1 MAQELLNEEETFT
14 FVEDPTFDIDY
25 KGDCA
30 YEVKV
35 SIPAAN
41 ESEKAKEMIKELKS
55 EAELPG
61 FRRGKAPAKL
71 VERKFSKYVKQEVIG
86 KLIGEAFQKLVD
98 DNELK
103 PMGHPDIEGMEEEAE
118 RKDGDPITC
127 TFKFEVQPRVELGKY
142 RGLEIERP
150 IVAIDEEDIM
160 EAIDNMLK
168 QSATYMECDD
178 EADENDQVIMDFK
191 GTIDGEEFSGGS
203 AENYPYILGSKRFF
217 PEFEEALK
225 GSRAGD
231 EKKVEVTFPDDYFS
245 EDLQGKTAEFTIT
258 TNEVKRLKAPEF
270 TDDFAKENGF
280 EGTDDLREKMA
291 EQLRKSSA
299 DQSRSITEARAL
311 EAIIENSTFEMSKRM
326 IDAVANNYRQ
336 QQYQSLGQ
344 SRMNPDAMKE
354 RMEQIEANA
363 EAEAIKS
370 IKATVTLNTIG
381 DAEGIEVTEEDFE
394 KEASVMAKSMGME
407 DQVQMVAQ
415 YMAQGE
421 QRSTYADRIFRTK
434 AMDIILDAAKIT
446 DKELTR
452 EELEEIEAAETG
464 DSEA

>member
-1 MAQELLNEEETFT
+1 MSQELLNEEETFT
-14 FVEDPTFDIDY
+14 FVEEPTFDIDY
-25 KGDCA
+25 KGECA

-41 ESEKAKEMIKELKS
+41 EAEKAKEMIKELKS

-86 KLIGEAFQKLVD
+86 KLVGEAFQKLVKD
-98 DNELK
+98 EDLK
-103 PMGHPDIEGMEEEAE
+103 PMGYPDIDGMDNEEE
-118 RKDGDPITC
+118 RKDDEPITC
-127 TFKFEVQPRVELGKY
+127 TFKFEVQPRIELGKY

-160 EAIDNMLK
+160 DAVDTMLK
-168 QSATYMECDD
+168 QSATYQECED
-178 EADENDQVIMDFK
+178 EAEENDQVIMDFK
-191 GTIDGEEFSGGS
+191 GTVDGEEFSGGS
-203 AENYPYILGSKRFF
+203 AENYPYIIGSKRFF

-231 EKKVEVTFPDDYFS
+231 EKTIEVTFPDDYFS
-245 EDLQGKTAEFTIT
+245 ENLQGKTAEFTIT
-258 TNEVKRLKAPEF
+258 TNEVKRLKVPEF
-270 TDDFAKENGF
+270 TDDFAKEHGF

-291 EQLRKSSA
+291 DQLRKSSA

-311 EAIIENSTFEMSKRM
+311 EAIMEDSKYEMSQRM

-336 QQYQSLGQ
+336 QEYQDLGRGQ
-344 SRMNPDAMKE
+344 ISADQMKE
-354 RMEQIEANA
+354 RMEYIEANA
-363 EAEAIKS
+363 EKEAIRS
-370 IKATVTLNTIG
+370 IKLMVTLSEIG
-381 DAEGIEVTEEDFE
+381 EAEGVDVTDEDFE
-394 KEASVMAKSMGME
+394 KEAGIMAQSMGME
-407 DQVQMVAQ
+407 DQVQMVAR

-421 QRSTYADRIFRTK
+421 QRNKYADRIFRAKT
-434 AMDIILDAAKIT
+434 MDIILDAATIT

-452 EELEEIEAAETG
+452 EELEEIEKEESG
-464 DSEA
+464 DSET